1 MDENICSAT
10 IVYMH
15 LWGRFFFDNVCNIMF
30 KTLFSVYNYA
40 RNVTWPG
47 SLVNELLVVWR
58 IIAKLSELT
67 RINGRQVCVSDWS

>member
-1 MDENICSAT
+1 
-10 IVYMH
+10 MH
-15 LWGRFFFDNVCNIMF
+15 ASLGPFFFVDNVCNIMF